1 MPSFIL
7 WLTYYA
13 NSRAVPDGTPFM
25 SAPILKVSIMN
36 TVVNETDPLYHTFQA
51 QEKNDQEINR
61 IAGLILRSEPTELRI
76 LRSTPDSIAQ
86 EDFDHIER
94 QFVEADQALGI
105 QTTFLYPSMESINHT
120 GTLPYA
126 HSLAVE
132 SVGTRIKTIMQALRR
147 MGIRILNWIKSILE
161 RVDRVIEGT
170 YGRARKAK
178 KLLEANARSI
188 HVREVSVEWVR
199 ELYDNGNRVT
209 TNQELEALPGQL
221 KRLLNVSMEDS
232 ARTVEAFKTLFL
244 DSTAQRERVMAPV
257 ISNTDLKQISA
268 KVEEGEMSRTYSLGF
283 GIKGNRL
290 QIRRPFIEKP
300 DFDPQG
306 YAARVITQKSGKVPR
321 KVETLDVNAAINICT
336 NIMDVIDE
344 IRNTRKRF
352 ADMEKNIKA
361 IVESEPKPGENE
373 SSEFTERRRD
383 LMAISKL
390 LMGELGTVYKFIYI
404 STRDLMD
411 FIDVLLTNPRKLSTG
426 KEKRIQTKQEAKAAA
441 KV

>member
-1 MPSFIL
+1 MTS
-7 WLTYYA
+7 
-13 NSRAVPDGTPFM
+13 
-25 SAPILKVSIMN
+25 
-36 TVVNETDPLYHTFQA
+36 VVEQTDPLYHTFQA
-51 QEKNDQEINR
+51 QEQNDKEINR

-76 LRSTPDSIAQ
+76 LRSTPDSIAH

-94 QFVEADQALGI
+94 QFGEADQALGI
-105 QTTFLYPSMESINHT
+105 QSTFLYPSMESLNHA
-120 GTLPYA
+120 GTLAYG

-147 MGIRILNWIKSILE
+147 MGIKILNWLKSILE

-170 YGRARKAK
+170 YGRAKKAK
-178 KLLEANARSI
+178 KLLIANARSI
-188 HVREVSVEWVR
+188 HVREVAVDWVR

-221 KRLLNVSMEDS
+221 KRLLTVSVEDS

-244 DSTAQRERVMAPV
+244 DPKALRDRVMQPV

-283 GIKGNRL
+283 GVKGNRL
-290 QIRRPFIEKP
+290 QIRRPFIEKS
-300 DFDPQG
+300 DFDPQA
-306 YAARVITQKSGKVPR
+306 YSARVIQQKSGKVPR
-321 KVETLDVNAAINICT
+321 SVKTLDVDAGINICT

-352 ADMEKNIKA
+352 ADIEKNVTAIIKA
-361 IVESEPKPGENE
+361 EPKPSDKEDT
-373 SSEFTERRRD
+373 EFTERRRD

-411 FIDVLLTNPRKLSTG
+411 FIDVLLANPRKLATS
-426 KEKRIQTKQEAKAAA
+426 KEKRKQTKQDTKAVA

>member
-1 MPSFIL
+1 
-7 WLTYYA
+7 
-13 NSRAVPDGTPFM
+13 M
-25 SAPILKVSIMN
+25 SVLIFKVSIMN
-36 TVVNETDPLYHTFQA
+36 PVVNQTDPLYHTFQA

-61 IAGLILRSEPTELRI
+61 ISGLILRSEPTELRI
-76 LRSTPDSIAQ
+76 LRSTPDTIAQ

-105 QTTFLYPSMESINHT
+105 QTTFHYPSMESINHL

-126 HSLAVE
+126 HALAVE
-132 SVGTRIKTIMQALRR
+132 SIGTRIKTIMQALRR
-147 MGIRILNWIKSILE
+147 LGVRILNWIKTILE

-170 YGRARKAK
+170 YGRAKKAK
-178 KLLEANARSI
+178 RLLEANARSI
-188 HVREVSVEWVR
+188 HVREVTVDWVR

-209 TNQELEALPGQL
+209 TNQDLEALPGQL
-221 KRLLNVSMEDS
+221 KRLLHVSMEDS

-244 DSTAQRERVMAPV
+244 DPKALRDRVMAPV
-257 ISNTDLKQISA
+257 ISNTDLKQLSA

-300 DFDPQG
+300 DYDPQG
-306 YAARVITQKSGKVPR
+306 YAARIITQKSGKVPR
-321 KVETLDVNAAINICT
+321 KVQTLDVNAAINICT

-361 IVESEPKPGENE
+361 IINTEPKPDDDE
-373 SSEFTERRRD
+373 STEFTERRRD

-411 FIDVLLTNPRKLSTG
+411 FVDVLLTNPRKLATS
-426 KEKRIQTKQEAKAAA
+426 KEKRTQVKQETKAAA